1 MIQILADSPDDAAL
15 IARAVGSDAR
25 IVDDPVRFANG
36 GGHVECLILGCRHP
50 IPTEKTELLRKI
62 ERDTPWVPV
71 IVVTDRAPEA
81 ARLLSDIRV
90 AAVIWF
96 ANLRTEL
103 KRGISSAKQSI
114 LLLRLAAQAEEA
126 KLPPALRSG
135 VVYSFSAATRQPVR
149 GVKELAEAVSRSPT
163 TLSEQFRES
172 VGATANLSGFL
183 SALTVLKAHEL
194 RLSGVDW
201 DAVAK
206 HLGFTR
212 QTLHNKSTRWP
223 GSTLKQLA
231 RMRQAPLHAKFLAE
245 FAQPLLNPGRQPLP
259 SPRTADRSLFDRVRR
274 FQSSL
279 ARHDPRDSESA
290 GDTAASSGR

>member
-1 MIQILADSPDDAAL
+1 MIQILADSPDDAGL
-15 IARAVGSDAR
+15 IAKAVGSDTR
-25 IVDDPVRFANG
+25 IVHDPVRFANSG
-36 GGHVECLILGCRHP
+36 SHVECLILGCRRP
-50 IPTEKTELLRKI
+50 IPTERTELLRKI

-90 AAVIWF
+90 AAVVWF
-96 ANLRTEL
+96 TGLRTEL
-103 KRGISSAKQSI
+103 ESEIARAKQSI
-114 LLLRLAAQAEEA
+114 PLLRLAAQAEEA

-135 VVYSFSAATRQPVR
+135 LAYSFRAATRQPVR
-149 GVKELAEAVSRSPT
+149 GVKELAAAVCCSPT
-163 TLSEQFRES
+163 TLSEEFRERAG
-172 VGATANLSGFL
+172 GAANLSQFL

-194 RLSGVDW
+194 RLSGLDW
-201 DAVAK
+201 EAAAK

-212 QTLHNKSTRWP
+212 QTLHNKSTRWL

-231 RMRQAPLHAKFLAE
+231 RMRQAPLHAKFMAD
-245 FAQPLLNPGRQPLP
+245 FAQPLLNPSRQPLP
-259 SPRTADRSLFDRVRR
+259 SPGTADRSLFDRVRR

-290 GDTAASSGR
+290 GGTAG